1 MRNIHDGFTLI
12 ETLVATAVL
21 TVFFLSAALIIQTG
35 LQSIGQAKL
44 RSEATRI
51 AQERLEMVRN
61 LPYDDVGTL
70 GGIPAGQLTAHETIQ
85 GEGITYTVDTSVLYI
100 DDPFDG
106 TAPTDLLPVDYKRVK
121 VAVTWNGLFSS
132 KQPLILLTDVSPKGI
147 ELADD
152 AGTLSILVFNSQGM
166 PVNGA
171 AVHIEASLSPAIN
184 MDVTTDD
191 SGMVLIPGA
200 PMCTSC
206 YKISVTKSGYTSD
219 RTHGTDEVANP
230 VKPHVSVLEGLISSV
245 SFAIDAPSTVS
256 LRVTRN
262 QAAGYSPFVG
272 AQLIL
277 RGTKE
282 IGRTTD
288 DDPVYK
294 VDQTMTTSTGGLV
307 TVGNLEWDNY
317 SLLLPTGSSVDFAGS
332 WPFMPLLI
340 LPGVTTN
347 VSAVVTANTV
357 NSLLIQMTNELH
369 QPVTAQVEL
378 NRMGVIATQSAGIE
392 PNGDTSQVF
401 FNGLTAGSYGVVI
414 NAPGYAT
421 TSGTVSV
428 SGDQIE
434 QYTIATTSATP

>member
-1 MRNIHDGFTLI
+1 MRNIRDGFTLI

-21 TVFFLSAALIIQTG
+21 TVFFLGAALIIQTG

-70 GGIPAGQLTAHETIQ
+70 GGIPAGQLSAHETIQ

-106 TAPTDLLPVDYKRVK
+106 TAPTDLLPVDYKRIK

-166 PVNGA
+166 PVGGA
-171 AVHIEASLSPAIN
+171 AVHIEANLTPAIN

-191 SGMVLIPGA
+191 TGVVLIPGA
-200 PMCTSC
+200 PICTSC
-206 YKISVTKSGYTSD
+206 YKISVTKSGYTSE
-219 RTHGTDEVANP
+219 RTYGTDEVANP
-230 VKPHVSVLEGLISSV
+230 MKPHVTILEGLISSV
-245 SFAIDAPSTVS
+245 SFAIDAPATIA

-262 QAAGYSPFVG
+262 QAAGYPPFVG
-272 AQLIL
+272 AQLQL

-282 IGRTTD
+282 IGRTAD

-294 VDQTMTTSTGGLV
+294 VDQTVTTSTGGLV

-340 LPGVTTN
+340 SPGATTN
-347 VSAVVTANTV
+347 VTAIVTANTP

-369 QPVTAQVEL
+369 QPIVSQVEL
-378 NRMGVIATQSAGIE
+378 SQAGFIATQSAGID
-392 PNGDTSQVF
+392 PSGDTSQVF
-401 FNGLTAGSYGVVI
+401 FGGLSAGNYNVVI
-414 NAPGYAT
+414 STPGYAT
-421 TSGTVSV
+421 TSGTISV
-428 SGDQIE
+428 NGDQIE